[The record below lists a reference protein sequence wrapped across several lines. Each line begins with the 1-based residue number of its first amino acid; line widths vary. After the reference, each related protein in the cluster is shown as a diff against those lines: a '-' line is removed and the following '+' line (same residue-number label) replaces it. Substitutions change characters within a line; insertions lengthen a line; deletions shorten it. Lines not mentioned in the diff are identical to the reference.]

1 MTSGSWLAEK
11 RDNILTLS
19 HFSTL
24 PHLCEVWNLV
34 RSEKLWISWPGLDMA
49 PIFAFVFL
57 RKSCCESFYG
67 LRLTFPSLT
76 PYFLCLFR
84 QFSALCIPQG
94 RMTASLTL
102 TKCAIGRIV
111 NLTHHYSPGNVTRVE
126 RLQVTLDHPE
136 TTLLGQVIT

>member
-1 MTSGSWLAEK
+1 MARAGHG
-11 RDNILTLS
+11 S
-19 HFSTL
+19 HFRIYT
-24 PHLCEVWNLV
+24 
-34 RSEKLWISWPGLDMA
+34 
-49 PIFAFVFL
+49 L

-76 PYFLCLFR
+76 PHFLYLFR
-84 QFSALCIPQG
+84 QFSVLCIPQG

-102 TKCAIGRIV
+102 TKCAIGRIAK
-111 NLTHHYSPGNVTRVE
+111 LTHLYSTGNVTLVE